1 MCGVLSM
8 CGVTSENTKMVE
20 LVVNGAP
27 ISFYDVNNGNTIGAL
42 SFLNKVIETLAG
54 DNAELL
60 DEAITSQFTIDAK
73 NIGKLETRTI
83 AGGEAALN
91 SAMKNEG
98 QQALPYGDTPF
109 IYAAKLNL
117 PELVKWLGEQLRS
130 VESRSNYLYFALSE
144 VESLINQFDFLAS
157 HQVVPESILLSQGSN
172 LHLDSSQCLQLFG
185 SALYHLRNSGLTKED
200 FPGKALLKEQKQSAQ
215 ESLDPN
221 QE

>member
-1 MCGVLSM
+1 M
-8 CGVTSENTKMVE
+8 CGVTSENKKMVE

-27 ISFYDVNNGNTIGAL
+27 VSFYDVNNGNTIGAL

-54 DNAELL
+54 ENAELI
-60 DEAITSQFTIDAK
+60 DEAIVSQFTIDAK

-83 AGGEAALN
+83 ASGEVALN
-91 SAMKNEG
+91 SASENEG
-98 QQALPYGDTPF
+98 QQTLPYGDTPF

-117 PELVKWLGEQLRS
+117 PELVKWLGEQLRD
-130 VESRSNYLYFALSE
+130 VESRSNYLSFALCE

-172 LHLDSSQCLQLFG
+172 LLLDSNQCLQLFG

-200 FPGKALLKEQKQSAQ
+200 FPGKALLEEQKQSSQ
-215 ESLDPN
+215 ESLAPN

>member
-1 MCGVLSM
+1 MCGVLGM
-8 CGVTSENTKMVE
+8 CGVTSENKKMVE
-20 LVVNGAP
+20 LIVNGDP
-27 ISFYDVNNGNTIGAL
+27 VSFYDVNNGNTIGAL

-60 DEAITSQFTIDAK
+60 DEAIVSQFTIDAK

-83 AGGEAALN
+83 ASGEAALN
-91 SAMKNEG
+91 STMKNEG
-98 QQALPYGDTPF
+98 QQAPPYGNTPF
-109 IYAAKLNL
+109 IYAGNLNL
-117 PELVKWLGEQLRS
+117 PELIEWLDSQLRS
-130 VESRSNYLYFALSE
+130 VKSRSRYLSFALCE

-172 LHLDSSQCLQLFG
+172 LLLDSNQCLQLFG

-200 FPGKALLKEQKQSAQ
+200 FPGKALLEEQKQSSQ
-215 ESLDPN
+215 ESLAPN